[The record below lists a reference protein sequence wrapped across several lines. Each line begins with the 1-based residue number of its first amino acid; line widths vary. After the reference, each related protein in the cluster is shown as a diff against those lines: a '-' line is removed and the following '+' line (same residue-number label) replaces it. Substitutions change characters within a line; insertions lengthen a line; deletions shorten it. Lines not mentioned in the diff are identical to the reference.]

1 MGVEYNEKNS
11 ILHFR
16 FYFFSIKFNCNHV
29 RLLTRLEY
37 IMRIPTNSNFS
48 KEIAKKLQRIINPQT
63 TLEELQNLQDEMK
76 MINPVDTHLQ
86 KQVSKLKEKANG
98 QETSK
103 VANAVRQVHNE
114 RKGFVAET
122 VSTKGKEKSY
132 SLETASN

>member
-1 MGVEYNEKNS
+1 MGVS
-11 ILHFR
+11 
-16 FYFFSIKFNCNHV
+16 
-29 RLLTRLEY
+29 

-48 KEIAKKLQRIINPQT
+48 KEIAKKLKRIINPQT

-76 MINPVDTHLQ
+76 MINPVDTHLLN
-86 KQVSKLKEKANG
+86 QVSQLKEKANG

-114 RKGFVAET
+114 RKGFVTKT

-132 SLETASN
+132 SLETTSN

>member
-1 MGVEYNEKNS
+1 
-11 ILHFR
+11 
-16 FYFFSIKFNCNHV
+16 
-29 RLLTRLEY
+29 
-37 IMRIPTNSNFS
+37 MRIPTNSNFS

-76 MINPVDTHLQ
+76 MINPVDTHLLN
-86 KQVSKLKEKANG
+86 QVSQLKEKANG

-103 VANAVRQVHNE
+103 VANAVRQVHNK

-132 SLETASN
+132 SLETTSN

>member
-1 MGVEYNEKNS
+1 MGV
-11 ILHFR
+11 
-16 FYFFSIKFNCNHV
+16 C
-29 RLLTRLEY
+29 

-76 MINPVDTHLQ
+76 MINPVDTHLLN
-86 KQVSKLKEKANG
+86 QVSQLKEKANG

-114 RKGFVAET
+114 RKGFVTKT

-132 SLETASN
+132 SLETTSN

>member
-1 MGVEYNEKNS
+1 
-11 ILHFR
+11 
-16 FYFFSIKFNCNHV
+16 
-29 RLLTRLEY
+29 
-37 IMRIPTNSNFS
+37 MRIPTNSNFS
-48 KEIAKKLQRIINPQT
+48 REIQKKLQRIINPQT

-76 MINPVDTHLQ
+76 MINPVDTHLLN
-86 KQVSKLKEKANG
+86 QVSQLKEKANG

-132 SLETASN
+132 SLETTSN

>member
-1 MGVEYNEKNS
+1 
-11 ILHFR
+11 
-16 FYFFSIKFNCNHV
+16 
-29 RLLTRLEY
+29 
-37 IMRIPTNSNFS
+37 MRIPSNSNFT
-48 KEIAKKLQRIINPQT
+48 KEIQKKLQRIINPQT

-76 MINPVDTHLQ
+76 MINPVDTHLLN
-86 KQVSKLKEKANG
+86 QVSQLKEKANG

-132 SLETASN
+132 SLETTSN

>member
-1 MGVEYNEKNS
+1 MK
-11 ILHFR
+11 
-16 FYFFSIKFNCNHV
+16 
-29 RLLTRLEY
+29 
-37 IMRIPTNSNFS
+37 IPTNSNFS

-76 MINPVDTHLQ
+76 MINPVDTHLLN
-86 KQVSKLKEKANG
+86 QVSQLKEKANG

-122 VSTKGKEKSY
+122 VSTKGKKESY
-132 SLETASN
+132 SLETAPN

>member
-1 MGVEYNEKNS
+1 
-11 ILHFR
+11 
-16 FYFFSIKFNCNHV
+16 
-29 RLLTRLEY
+29 
-37 IMRIPTNSNFS
+37 MRIPTNSNFS

-114 RKGFVAET
+114 RKGFVTKT

>member
-1 MGVEYNEKNS
+1 
-11 ILHFR
+11 
-16 FYFFSIKFNCNHV
+16 
-29 RLLTRLEY
+29 
-37 IMRIPTNSNFS
+37 MRIPTNSNFS

-76 MINPVDTHLQ
+76 MINPVDTHLLN
-86 KQVSKLKEKANG
+86 QVSQLKEKANG

-114 RKGFVAET
+114 RKGFVAKT

-132 SLETASN
+132 SLETTSN